1 MPTLNLLESDLCL
14 RLTITLVHFLWQGIV
29 IALALGVMGLC
40 LRRASAN
47 SRYVA
52 GVAAL
57 VITVVCLPVTFAL
70 VSTPPSDSADEVDE
84 LAAPLIVESPDVPEE
99 LPLTDALPVAD
110 LASMEIEPTAGDA
123 VASESTQP
131 PTDSLIEQKAEQEA
145 EVTSQFFPLPLRPI
159 APYAT
164 SLYLLGVSAMLL
176 RLVVAVWG
184 GQRLRLVST
193 PVTDESLL
201 AMIRRAARRVSAKV
215 APAVAYCQ
223 RVSVPVVV
231 GIVKPVILLPASLAS
246 GMLPDQLETVLTHEL
261 AHIRRYDPLVNLLQ
275 RIVEAAFFFHPAVW
289 YVSRRV
295 NVERENCCDDL
306 VLSAGWKPVEYAEA
320 LVRLGELCCVEN
332 GAGRL
337 DGTAVVAASGGSP
350 SRFKR
355 RVLRLLGVNDQPRLR
370 LTRGGIAVVTLL
382 ATSLF
387 VTPWIMQTLAENAE
401 PASSLPEVG
410 GETHEVADVAPEKE
424 TSAVDVNQFR
434 DLLRDFD
441 VIGNKG
447 SGNPPPS
454 DLKLQ
459 GRVLGADGKPV
470 PGARV
475 FLAEDWWRRE
485 PYLAEMDV
493 TDADG
498 RFVVATSQA
507 PRTLAV
513 AAGNVKWAVELKSG
527 TSEFTARLPKLVEV
541 TFRVPEA
548 IQLDR
553 DELSITGR
561 RLDSGNGYPFGCR
574 RVKVPADRRVQL
586 RLPPGFFSI
595 GHRKPKFGDVELDEI
610 EVKGDGK
617 QSFTIGR
624 REGCRIHGRITGL
637 AETLA
642 KLHAQAARVTVSAAK
657 IHSPF
662 DSRTFAMVFCDEQGR
677 FDVGPIPHG
686 PCVIRVQGV
695 YRGVIDPS
703 HRRENPW
710 ILTHRVTAAGDA
722 IELDLPTER
731 ERETTVEAVH
741 RLLDWEPLVYPGWAP
756 LEPFFSLS
764 HHPDR
769 EGVVAEL
776 VRLLNDDRTPWNWRN
791 TAISTLSALR
801 PVTDQTH
808 SELVKAIDN
817 PVNHAWRPT
826 IIAWLDRLGPEAV
839 AVIDKLAEFKDDPH
853 WRVRYAVVDVYGD
866 ISRELGKPHPTMER
880 TWVAALDDQDG
891 RVREKAAGWLGHHR
905 CLAGLLKLRANLND
919 SYAPARAKTAW
930 AVSAIAND
938 ADATVG
944 AMIEILRGNDYAGRL
959 EAAHYLQHF
968 DDRAQAALPALRENT
983 NFDKEPPF
991 RNGEGTLRY
1000 RIKMAALK
1008 AIETIEAAV
1017 TEEAKRT
1024 TRDKEDDGAAEKPD
1038 GDRVGRGGPVAV
1050 QLATSPEAPWSMH
1063 IGFPGESSGPPP
1075 GFSSEPP
1082 GADNSVFGRVVD
1094 TEGRGVPKAVIEIY
1108 LWREPH
1114 DARGAKKRFREI
1126 VEKSTTDDSGRFTTG
1141 LFITPDGHNRHL
1153 RARVSAEGFLTGDEL
1168 ELGKD
1173 ARPTLPA
1180 GTLVL
1185 ERHKPIRTADPEQP
1199 STERHDRSH
1208 GQAARD
1214 RDRSPRHLG
1223 TSPHQE
1229 PVEID
1234 AESQRDTSDLGRLQ
1248 GVWKIVVE
1256 ERPDKKL
1263 EGRDDL
1269 GWILFSGDRF
1279 LLQSASGRRLQ
1290 AKFMLLHPPT
1300 RLKKINLIA
1309 GSGDRTHEVRGIYSF
1324 VDDTLKLCLPSESG
1338 LDRPTEFAAG
1348 GESYATLVTLRRTNA
1363 GLLFVNRGRV
1373 IEPNVGAPIKSVWV
1387 PDTSVLEVA
1396 PLDAKRIRITTK
1408 KVGGTVLTIV
1418 DQNDNKT
1425 QMDIIVVER
1434 DDLNFDTPAPVV
1446 RERNASDVPP
1456 AESEEPSGEEPS
1468 DWHRGP
1474 EGLQYRVRLEKAA
1487 WHEGEVPILFVDLRN
1502 RGKRD
1507 DVAIETHQ
1515 TQQRVHVGDVVYER
1529 RGQSWAGL
1537 KRLSPGGEHLTIPFT
1552 LCDWTAVSN
1561 PLELLEFHAGKQDLR
1576 VAIHIAIKP
1585 EMSIGEDG
1593 VPVYTVPNLRAKPF
1607 EMLTAPFQIEILP
1620 SDHKTPKLDVVR
1632 ENIRRE
1638 LIAFPRFHTPK
1649 VPQTLH
1655 RLVRDHV
1662 PDSGDYLLKVLE
1674 SGDDSLH
1681 WPAGV
1686 TFADSWDQMT
1696 HEQVK
1701 RYLQLSLNHTVDQ
1714 REQYP
1719 HGIDAAIRMGV
1730 GYDLDYRCVPPDRKY
1745 ESHSVTTHFL
1755 DGEQY
1760 GEPFSYPKYSA
1771 CTGWI
1776 KTKDLELGKHLIHLV
1791 TDYEFTRGE
1800 STWKGRIESSE
1811 YEFEIVSADVPDH
1824 LAAPPDAEIERIVRE
1839 SFKIAETSEGLKSE
1853 AQIRR
1858 EQSRLPVG
1866 LPPDPWRPQIRWT
1879 KKKDGQFT
1887 GLHLPVWKV
1896 TRPLPVDLCFKVELH
1911 IKDTDVVVP
1920 TGDLVLLMG
1929 EHGGSYIGIHR
1940 GPSIDTL
1947 LKHRDENG
1955 FVPVRVLLKP
1965 SRAAALTS
1973 PKVTCYFN
1981 HEITSHNLRVKLT
1994 GGSGKK
2000 TEAEAGHDE

>member
-1 MPTLNLLESDLCL
+1 MQTLNLLDSDFCL
-14 RLTITLVHFLWQGIV
+14 RLTITLVHFLWQGAA
-29 IALALGVMGLC
+29 IALAMAVISWC

-47 SRYVA
+47 TRYVA

-57 VITVVCLPVTFAL
+57 VIMVACLPVTFAL
-70 VSTPPSDSADEVDE
+70 VQTLPSEHVAEVAE
-84 LAAPLIVESPDVPEE
+84 VAMPSIVEPTEVPVV
-99 LPLTDALPVAD
+99 LPLTDTLPIAD
-110 LASMEIEPTAGDA
+110 LPPTEIEATTDVA
-123 VASESTQP
+123 VASENTQP
-131 PTDSLIEQKAEQEA
+131 LANSISEQKVELDPEA
-145 EVTSQFFPLPLRPI
+145 TAHPFLLPIRSI
-159 APYAT
+159 APYAV
-164 SLYLLGVSAMLL
+164 SSYLLGVAVMLL

-193 PVTDESLL
+193 PVTNESLL
-201 AMIRRAARRVSAKV
+201 AMIERAALRVGAKA

-223 RVSVPVVV
+223 RVTVPVVV

-246 GMLPDQLETVLTHEL
+246 GMLPDQLETVFTHEL

-295 NVERENCCDDL
+295 TIERENCCDDL

-320 LVRLGELCCVEN
+320 LVRLGELCCIEN
-332 GAGRL
+332 GTGRL
-337 DGTAVVAASGGSP
+337 DGAAVVAASGGSP

-355 RVLRLLGVNDQPRLR
+355 RVLRLLGVNEQPRLR
-370 LTRGGIAVVTLL
+370 LTRGGIAVVALL
-382 ATSLF
+382 AVLLF
-387 VTPWIMQTLAENAE
+387 ATPWIMRSLADNVG
-401 PASSLPEVG
+401 PASSLPELG
-410 GETHEVADVAPEKE
+410 GETHEVEDIAPKKE
-424 TSAVDVNQFR
+424 ASEVDVNQFR

-459 GRVLGADGKPV
+459 GRVLDADGKPV

-485 PYLAEMDV
+485 PYLAEMDT

-513 AAGNVKWAVELKSG
+513 AAEELKWAVEVESG
-527 TSEFTARLPKLVEV
+527 TGEFTVRLPKQSEV

-548 IQLDR
+548 IQLER
-553 DELSITGR
+553 DELSITGQ
-561 RLDSGNGYPFGCR
+561 RLDSGNGCPFGSR
-574 RVKVPADRRVQL
+574 RVKVPADRRVLL
-586 RLPPGFFSI
+586 RLPPGVFSI

-610 EVKGDGK
+610 EVKGDGE
-617 QSFTIGR
+617 QAFTIGR

-968 DDRAQAALPALRENT
+968 DHRAEAALPALRENT

-991 RNGEGTLRY
+991 RNGEDTLRY
-1000 RIKMAALK
+1000 RIKKAALK
-1008 AIETIEAAV
+1008 AIGTIQAAMK
-1017 TEEAKRT
+1017 EEAKRT
-1024 TRDKEDDGAAEKPD
+1024 THTPKGHGAEKKPD
-1038 GDRVGRGGPVAV
+1038 SVGGEKKE
-1050 QLATSPEAPWSMH
+1050 PEAV
-1063 IGFPGESSGPPP
+1063 PP
-1075 GFSSEPP
+1075 E
-1082 GADNSVFGRVVD
+1082 
-1094 TEGRGVPKAVIEIY
+1094 
-1108 LWREPH
+1108 
-1114 DARGAKKRFREI
+1114 
-1126 VEKSTTDDSGRFTTG
+1126 TT
-1141 LFITPDGHNRHL
+1141 
-1153 RARVSAEGFLTGDEL
+1153 
-1168 ELGKD
+1168 
-1173 ARPTLPA
+1173 
-1180 GTLVL
+1180 
-1185 ERHKPIRTADPEQP
+1185 
-1199 STERHDRSH
+1199 
-1208 GQAARD
+1208 
-1214 RDRSPRHLG
+1214 
-1223 TSPHQE
+1223 PHQE

-1234 AESQRDTSDLGRLQ
+1234 VEAQRKTSDLARLQ
-1248 GVWKIVVE
+1248 GVWKIVTE

-1279 LLQSASGRRLQ
+1279 LLQSAPERRLQ
-1290 AKFMLLHPPT
+1290 AKFILLQSPS
-1300 RLKKINLIA
+1300 RRKKINLITE
-1309 GSGDRTHEVRGIYSF
+1309 SGNGTHEVRGIYSLG
-1324 VDDTLKLCLPSESG
+1324 DDTLKLCLPSDSG

-1348 GESYATLVTLRRTNA
+1348 GENSATLVTLRRTNA
-1363 GLLFVNRGRV
+1363 GVLFVNRGRV
-1373 IEPNVGAPIKSVWV
+1373 IQPNVKLPLKSVSV
-1387 PDTSVLEVA
+1387 RDPSVLDVA
-1396 PLDAKRIRITTK
+1396 VLDSKRIQITTK
-1408 KVGGTVLTIV
+1408 KVGGTVLTFV
-1418 DQNDNKT
+1418 DGNDKKT
-1425 QMDIIVVER
+1425 QMDIIVIGR

-1446 RERNASDVPP
+1446 RERDASAVPH
-1456 AESEEPSGEEPS
+1456 AEPEEFSGEEPS

-1474 EGLQYRVRLEKAA
+1474 EGLQYRVRLEKAE

-1529 RGQSWAGL
+1529 RGQSWGGL
-1537 KRLSPGGEHLTIPFT
+1537 ERLKPGGEHLTIPFT

-1561 PLELLEFHAGKQDLR
+1561 PLEPLEFPVGKQDLR

-1585 EMSIGEDG
+1585 EMSIGADG
-1593 VPVYTVPNLRAKPF
+1593 VPIFTMSNLKAKPF
-1607 EMLTAPFQIEILP
+1607 ELLTVPIQIEILP
-1620 SDHKTPKLDVVR
+1620 SDQNTPKLDTVR
-1632 ENIRRE
+1632 ENMRRE
-1638 LIAFPRFHTPK
+1638 LIAFPRFHTPTISK
-1649 VPQTLH
+1649 TLH
-1655 RLVRDHV
+1655 RLVRDHLS
-1662 PDSGDYLLKVLE
+1662 DSGDYLLKVLE
-1674 SGDDSLH
+1674 GDDDSLH
-1681 WPAGV
+1681 WPARV

-1701 RYLQLSLNHTVDQ
+1701 RYLQLALKHTVDQ

-1719 HGIDAAIRMGV
+1719 QGIDAMIGMGF
-1730 GYDLDYRCVPPDRKY
+1730 GYGLDYRCVPADRQYK
-1745 ESHSVTTHFL
+1745 SHILTTHFL
-1755 DGEQY
+1755 DGKQY
-1760 GEPFSYPKYSA
+1760 GEPFSYSKYSA
-1771 CTGWI
+1771 RTGSI
-1776 KTKDLELGKHLIHLV
+1776 KTKDLELGKHSIRMV

-1811 YEFEIVSADVPDH
+1811 YGVEIVSADVPDH
-1824 LAAPPDAEIERIVRE
+1824 LAAPRDADIERFVRE
-1839 SFKIAETSEGLKSE
+1839 SFKVAETSEGLKSE

-1858 EQSRLPVG
+1858 ERFRLPVG
-1866 LPPDPWRPQIRWT
+1866 IPPDPWKPQIRWS
-1879 KKKDGQFT
+1879 KNKHGPFT

-1896 TRPLPVDLCFKVELH
+1896 TRPLPVDLCFKVEIH
-1911 IKDTDVVVP
+1911 IQDTDVVLAA
-1920 TGDLVLLMG
+1920 GRLVVLKG
-1929 EHGGSYIGIHR
+1929 EHREGYFISVHGG
-1940 GPSIDTL
+1940 PNIDTL
-1947 LKHRDENG
+1947 LKHRDESG
-1955 FVPVRVLLKP
+1955 FVPVSVFLKP
-1965 SRAAALTS
+1965 SRAAALTN
-1973 PKVTCYFN
+1973 PKVTRYFN
-1981 HEITSHNLRVKLT
+1981 QEITSPNLRIKFT
-1994 GGSGKK
+1994 GGLDEKSD
-2000 TEAEAGHDE
+2000 AGRVE